1 MFAFQL
7 KNALKNNGSIKEKPE
22 RGFFFL
28 CVDQIPH
35 KSLGSFINVS
45 QINLKLCDIVIAK
58 KNMLTLLIM
67 IYMIKPKS
75 KSRIYMYIQ

>member
-1 MFAFQL
+1 MDQL
-7 KNALKNNGSIKEKPE
+7 KKNLREV
-22 RGFFFL
+22 FFL

-75 KSRIYMYIQ
+75 KSRIYMCIQ